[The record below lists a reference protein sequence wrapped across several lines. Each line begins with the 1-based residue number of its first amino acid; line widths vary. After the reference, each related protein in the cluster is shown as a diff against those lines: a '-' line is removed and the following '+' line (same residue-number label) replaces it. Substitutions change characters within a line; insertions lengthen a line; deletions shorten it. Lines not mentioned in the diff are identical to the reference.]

1 MPHSDKHRVNL
12 QGVSVVQNAGCAATI
27 EDDPIDGAFNER
39 CAACR
44 HHGLC
49 EQIRGNL
56 RGCLGRAELTVS
68 GGILTQPTRCGS
80 RLKAAQIAP
89 RTACDTK
96 RLNLSIPQIDIDRSI
111 QFRMEREATS
121 RQRIDEV
128 LSPMEQVGLRE
139 PFVGKSI

>member
-1 MPHSDKHRVNL
+1 M
-12 QGVSVVQNAGCAATI
+12 
-27 EDDPIDGAFNER
+27 
-39 CAACR
+39 
-44 HHGLC
+44 C

-56 RGCLGRAELTVS
+56 RGCLGRAELTVN
-68 GGILTQPTRCGS
+68 GGIHASPTRCGD
-80 RLKAAQIAP
+80 RLKAAQVAP

-128 LSPMEQVGLRE
+128 LPPMEQVDLRE
-139 PFVGKSI
+139 QFVGKSI